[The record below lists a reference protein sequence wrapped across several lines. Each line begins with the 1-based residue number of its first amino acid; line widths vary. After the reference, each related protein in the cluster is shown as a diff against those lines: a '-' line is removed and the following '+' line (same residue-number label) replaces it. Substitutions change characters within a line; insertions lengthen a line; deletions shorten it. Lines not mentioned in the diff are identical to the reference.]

1 MKVFARKTM
10 QAAILAT
17 SMLGASAFAAPPAD
31 PPGCSLVSDLT
42 SITTEISCAGFSV
55 GNLVN
60 AGHAGD
66 AAALLATMGVMST
79 GVPLSPAGTVVGG
92 TTATFSQTLYG
103 ITVIGLHVGGG
114 SDHDGHFKESTA
126 FYKFDAGT
134 TGIHSI
140 TTRFDTLSTV
150 GLYSTMAAPV
160 PEPATYG
167 MLLAGLG
174 MVGAVA
180 RRRKA

>member
-1 MKVFARKTM
+1 MKAFVRKSM
-10 QAAILAT
+10 QAAIVAT
-17 SMLGASAFAAPPAD
+17 ILLGASAFAGAPGEPPA
-31 PPGCSLVSDLT
+31 CSLISDLT
-42 SITTEISCAGFSV
+42 SITTEMACSGFAE

-60 AGHAGD
+60 NGHATE
-66 AAALLATMGVMST
+66 ASALIGLLGVSSDGMPLLPVATVSGST
-79 GVPLSPAGTVVGG
+79 LI
-92 TTATFSQTLYG
+92 FSQALYG
-103 ITVIGLHVGGG
+103 VTVIGMHVGGG

-140 TTRFDTLSTV
+140 DTRFDTLSN
-150 GLYSTMAAPV
+150 GALYLTSAV

-174 MVGAVA
+174 LLGVAA
-180 RRRKA
+180 RRRQA